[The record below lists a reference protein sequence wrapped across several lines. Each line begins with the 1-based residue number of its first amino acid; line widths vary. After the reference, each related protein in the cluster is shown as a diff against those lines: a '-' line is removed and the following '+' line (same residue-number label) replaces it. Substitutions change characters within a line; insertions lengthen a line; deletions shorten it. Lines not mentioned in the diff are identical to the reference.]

1 MAQLVAAG
9 CICACL
15 LAYSIETLLDFLNI
29 CWSCLLIF
37 CYHTLN
43 KLIERLNNSEIT
55 VEPERARETETPT
68 PTEKEP

>member
-1 MAQLVAAG
+1 MAAAETPLNGISATGAPLNGNHPPLVES
-9 CICACL
+9 L
-15 LAYSIETLLDFLNI
+15 LQA
-29 CWSCLLIF
+29 
-37 CYHTLN
+37 LN